1 MAAFVPSFASFASGR
16 RRVRAR
22 REGDDP
28 SDPSPI
34 GKRRKSASP
43 AGTSK
48 DFFVDFLIGEFFAG
62 TGHARRT
69 GLETSAVTVAVT
81 CLA

>member
-1 MAAFVPSFASFASGR
+1 MIIYFF
-16 RRVRAR
+16 
-22 REGDDP
+22 
-28 SDPSPI
+28 I
-34 GKRRKSASP
+34 
-43 AGTSK
+43 
-48 DFFVDFLIGEFFAG
+48 FFVDFLIGEFFADDG